1 MKRFAGI
8 RRLKERRLKFFRMA
22 NWRNGGIRSKFGA
35 NAADL
40 RDVFLD
46 RSQRRSYSRYRVSC
60 PLKWQLKPIRSVV
73 FSQQEVLMKKLL
85 VALVIAIAATFVGVA
100 NAQKLS
106 VDVNAK
112 DPRLFALEDLRP
124 GMKGVARTVFSG
136 AEPQEFGVEI
146 LGVLPGFPGPRQSAI
161 IAKLTGS
168 NVEKTG
174 VFAGMSGSPVY
185 IDGRLVGAI
194 AFSFPFSKEPIAGI
208 TPIKQMIDLF
218 EKGNVNETQR
228 PREPRAISFAQLA
241 STDWK
246 PTLPKPAFTGAPLIA
261 SVSQGSPLISLM
273 GQQMAPIA
281 TPIVFSGI
289 SQEALSLFAPQ
300 LMANGLLPVSG
311 VGGSAAI
318 TTLGE
323 ANEKTLAPGTSVS
336 VQLVRGDYS
345 IAASGTVT
353 FRDGDRIYAFGHPF
367 LSLGASDMPMTETT
381 VVTVIPNVNNSFK
394 LSVPGQMMG
403 AISQD
408 RASGVFGH
416 LGRAPKM
423 IPVKINLHTSR
434 DRTET
439 YSYEI
444 ANDAF
449 LTPLLLNI
457 SVFNTITSSERALG
471 ESTISIKGQIKV
483 KGQENV
489 QLDQRFSSANS
500 PILAAGSVAAP
511 IASLL
516 SSGFDDVQIDG
527 VNLDISST
535 DTKHTATLERIAL
548 DRTEVRRGEKIE
560 IQAYVRTEA
569 GKPFVQRIPVQIPED
584 ATPGQLLIFVG
595 DGGALQEG
603 SAAKAFVPQDLG
615 QLVKAIN
622 KVKKSDRLYVKLFR
636 ITPGAIIGTD
646 ELPNLPPSVVATL
659 NSDRTSGGYTPTVL
673 SPVYEME
680 LPPAEFVI
688 SGQQLIGIDVVR

>member
-1 MKRFAGI
+1 
-8 RRLKERRLKFFRMA
+8 
-22 NWRNGGIRSKFGA
+22 
-35 NAADL
+35 
-40 RDVFLD
+40 
-46 RSQRRSYSRYRVSC
+46 
-60 PLKWQLKPIRSVV
+60 
-73 FSQQEVLMKKLL
+73 MKKFLMVL
-85 VALVIAIAATFVGVA
+85 VAILAISTLFGSAL
-100 NAQKLS
+100 AQRPAPS
-106 VDVNAK
+106 DK

-136 AEPQEFGVEI
+136 TETEEFGVEI

-161 IAKLTGS
+161 IARLSGS

-185 IDGRLVGAI
+185 IEGRLVGAI

-208 TPIKQMIDLF
+208 TPIKQMIDIF
-218 EKGNVNETQR
+218 EKGKVDGTQR
-228 PREPRAISFAQLA
+228 PREPRSVSFAQLA
-241 STDWK
+241 ATEWK
-246 PTLPKPAFTGAPLIA
+246 PTLPKQAVTATSLIA
-261 SVSQGSPLISLM
+261 PVSVGSPLIPLM
-273 GQQMAPIA
+273 GQQMTPIA
-281 TPIVFSGI
+281 TPVVFGGI
-289 SQEALSLFAPQ
+289 SHESLSIFAPQ

-311 VGGSAAI
+311 AGGSAAI
-318 TTLGE
+318 TPLGV
-323 ANEKTLAPGTSVS
+323 ATDKTLTPGTSLS

-367 LSLGASDMPMTETT
+367 LSLGVADMPMTETS
-381 VVTVIPNVNNSFK
+381 VVTVIANVNNSFK

-408 RASGVFGH
+408 RAAGVFGS

-439 YSYEI
+439 YSYEV
-444 ANDAF
+444 ANDSF

-457 SVFNTITSSERALG
+457 TVFNTITSSERALG
-471 ESTISIKGQIKV
+471 DSTISIKGEIRV

-489 QLDQRFSSANS
+489 QLDRRFSSSNS
-500 PILAAGSVAAP
+500 AIMAAGSVAAP
-511 IASLL
+511 IGALL

-527 VNLDISST
+527 VTLDISSS
-535 DTKHTATLERIAL
+535 DTKYAGTLERIAL
-548 DRTEVRRGEKIE
+548 DRTEVRRGERID

-569 GKPFVQRIPVQIPED
+569 GKQFVQRIPVQIPED
-584 ATPGQLLIFVG
+584 ATPGQLLVFVG
-595 DGGALQEG
+595 DGSALQEG

-615 QLVKAIN
+615 QLVRAIN

-636 ITPGAIIGTD
+636 ITPGAVIGTD

>member
-1 MKRFAGI
+1 MKRVTQIFHI
-8 RRLKERRLKFFRMA
+8 T
-22 NWRNGGIRSKFGA
+22 IS
-35 NAADL
+35 
-40 RDVFLD
+40 
-46 RSQRRSYSRYRVSC
+46 
-60 PLKWQLKPIRSVV
+60 
-73 FSQQEVLMKKLL
+73 
-85 VALVIAIAATFVGVA
+85 VALLCVLAVAQKPTADGGRRKAATGDRKQPLPAKAVA
-100 NAQKLS
+100 PNAIQSEIKS
-106 VDVNAK
+106 DARFF
-112 DPRLFALEDLRP
+112 PLEDLRP
-124 GMKGVARTVFSG
+124 GMKGVAYTVFSG
-136 AEPQEFGVEI
+136 KDPQEFGVEI

-161 IAKLTGS
+161 IGRLSGA
-168 NVEKTG
+168 NVEKTA

-194 AFSFPFSKEPIAGI
+194 AFSFPFAKEPIAGI
-208 TPIKQMIDLF
+208 TPIKQMIDIF
-218 EKGNVNETQR
+218 EKGSVNETQKA
-228 PREPRAISFAQLA
+228 REPRMVSFAQLA
-241 STDWK
+241 ATEWK
-246 PTLPKPAFTGAPLIA
+246 PTYPKPAVTGAPLMA
-261 SVSQGSPLISLM
+261 AVSQGSPLISLM
-273 GQQMAPIA
+273 GQQMSPIA
-281 TPIVFSGI
+281 TPVVFGGI
-289 SQEALSLFAPQ
+289 SQDSLAMFAPQ

-318 TTLGE
+318 TTLGVPT
-323 ANEKTLAPGTSVS
+323 EKTLTPGTSVS

-367 LSLGASDMPMTETT
+367 LSLGAADMPMTETS

-408 RASGVFGH
+408 RAAGVFGQ
-416 LGRAPKM
+416 LGRTPKM

-439 YSYEI
+439 FSYEI
-444 ANDAF
+444 ANDSF

-457 SVFNTITSSERALG
+457 TVFNTITSSERVLG
-471 ESTISIKGQIKV
+471 DSTISIKGEIKV
-483 KGQENV
+483 NGQENV
-489 QLDQRFSSANS
+489 SLDRRFSASNAAM
-500 PILAAGSVAAP
+500 LAAGSVAAP
-511 IASLL
+511 MGSLL
-516 SSGFDDVQIDG
+516 NSGFNDVQIDG
-527 VNLDISST
+527 VTLDISST
-535 DTKHTATLERIAL
+535 DTKYAGTLERIAL

-569 GKPFVQRIPVQIPED
+569 GKQFVQRIPVQIPED

-595 DGGALQEG
+595 DGSALQEG

-615 QLVKAIN
+615 QLVKAMN

-636 ITPGAIIGTD
+636 ITPGAVIGTD

-680 LPPAEFVI
+680 LPPADFVI